1 MKMKNGLLQRLAAAL
16 VALALLMGMCAMAQA
31 EDEVITARE
40 MMALLDDFVADKG
53 AEHLAEWQ
61 AMFPAARA
69 SDAQL
74 TRADGICM
82 LYGAAC
88 TARPDKVEL
97 GDNCWTLHEK
107 IGEKIWDE
115 YHVNEA
121 LFGETVYEP
130 SPWHEWNYSA
140 SAYFFALDVRDW
152 DGEMLFD
159 YDPEANTLHTDAPLT
174 RADAETAIARLTS
187 RWSPLEGSMTAREM
201 MARLDQ
207 FVEAAAPEKLG
218 EWQAMFQAARES
230 DEMLTR
236 ADGVFAV
243 YCAAC
248 TAQTEQLE
256 IGENWVRM
264 GAKIG
269 DIWNGYN
276 VNHDIFGGMIDQ
288 TTPWHWHEWSCGA
301 AALFF
306 ALDFHDW
313 RGEMLFEYDEEA
325 NSLHLDQPLMSAD
338 VERAINMLT
347 QAMSPTQERA
357 VEADAEYLAQM
368 EAKKQEILNSAS
380 EYEVKGKV
388 YYIANDGDDNNN
400 GRSAKYPWKTLARSY
415 REGLQPGDVV
425 LLKRGDL
432 WREVLECAS
441 GVTYSA
447 YCEGEKPRIYG
458 SPESGADK
466 AKWELYYDQD
476 GVKIWRFYK
485 DIYDCGCIVFNEGE
499 SYALRVFSGWDGE
512 RETLN
517 HDLSK
522 PFNMIDELK
531 VNHQYYHDLTG
542 SYYLCDV
549 SGTGLPADKLKG
561 TIYLRCDE
569 GNPGELYDDLEF
581 VSALSQ
587 YEDKRY
593 GLVMVYDKDVV
604 IDNLCMR
611 YSVRPTVFSHTAS
624 CTVRNCE
631 VGWEGGEMLGLDE
644 HNGAAGEGIRIAGNC
659 IVKHN
664 YVYQCFDGG
673 VTIEPSYETEGDRYW
688 MIEYHNIMV
697 EDNLIEY
704 CNSGLYVTGIT
715 REIDEKD
722 RVLRNI
728 AFRNNDVLFSGYGW
742 SGDPDYDFGWKHP
755 TVIGNAVLLGYDDY
769 PVENFVFEN
778 NTFYKAKHA
787 VVLLPEFTGE
797 KPLFTG
803 NRYMQNENG
812 IAVALM
818 LYGEVYDTAARSED
832 AEELR
837 EIYAQYL
844 GDTQA
849 VID

>member
-1 MKMKNGLLQRLAAAL
+1 MKKIVNVIVLMLATLLMLMAAGQT
-16 VALALLMGMCAMAQA
+16 ALAEEQA
-31 EDEVITARE
+31 ISAKE
-40 MMALLDDFVADKG
+40 MMRLLDDFVQEIAPEKLD
-53 AEHLAEWQ
+53 EWR
-61 AMFPAARA
+61 AMFPAARD
-69 SDAQL
+69 SDETL

-88 TARPDKVEL
+88 TACPDKAEI
-97 GDNCWTLHEK
+97 GDNCWELHEK

-115 YHVNEA
+115 YPVNEA
-121 LFGETVYEP
+121 LFGEMVYEP
-130 SPWHEWNYSA
+130 SPWHGWNYDA
-140 SAYFFALDVRDW
+140 SAYFFALDMRDW

-174 RADAETAIARLTS
+174 RAD
-187 RWSPLEGSMTAREM
+187 
-201 MARLDQ
+201 
-207 FVEAAAPEKLG
+207 
-218 EWQAMFQAARES
+218 
-230 DEMLTR
+230 
-236 ADGVFAV
+236 GVFAV
-243 YCAAC
+243 YCAVG
-248 TAQTEQLE
+248 TARTEVLE
-256 IGENWVRM
+256 IGENWM
-264 GAKIG
+264 QMQETIG
-269 DIWNGYN
+269 DIWKGYN
-276 VNHDIFGGMIDQ
+276 VNYDLFGRMVDQ
-288 TTPWHWHEWSCGA
+288 ITPWHWHEWSCGA
-301 AALFF
+301 AALLF

-313 RGEMLFEYDEEA
+313 RGELLFEYDEEA

-338 VERAINMLT
+338 AERAINMLT
-347 QAMSPTQERA
+347 QAMGPTQERPA
-357 VEADAEYLAQM
+357 EADAEYLAQM

-388 YYIANDGDDNNN
+388 YYIANDGDDHNN

-415 REGLQPGDVV
+415 QAGLQPGDVV

-432 WREVLECAS
+432 WREVLECAN

-447 YCEGEKPRIYG
+447 YGEGEKPRIYG

-485 DIYDCGCIVFNEGE
+485 DIYDCGCIVFNDGE

-542 SYYLCDV
+542 SYDLCNA
-549 SGTGLPADKLKG
+549 SEGLPTEKLKG

-587 YEDKRY
+587 YEDKGF
-593 GLVMVYDKDVV
+593 GLVIVYDKDVV

-611 YSVRPTVFSHTAS
+611 YSVRPTVFSQTAS

-659 IVKHN
+659 VVKHN

-673 VTIEPSYETEGDRYW
+673 VNIEPSYETEGDRYW
-688 MIEYHNIMV
+688 MIEYHNILV
-697 EDNLIEY
+697 EDNLVEY
-704 CNSGLYVTGIT
+704 CNSGFFLTGIT
-715 REIDEKD
+715 REIDEID
-722 RVLRNI
+722 RVLRDI
-728 AFRNNDVLFSGYGW
+728 TFRNNDVLFSGYGW

-755 TVIGNAVLLGYDDY
+755 TVIGNAVLLGYHDY
-769 PVENFVFEN
+769 PVENYVFEN

-787 VVLLPEFTGE
+787 MVLLPEFSGE

-812 IAVALM
+812 IAVAEM
-818 LYGEVYDTAARSED
+818 QYEETYNAIARSED
-832 AEELR
+832 EEELR
-837 EIYAQYL
+837 EIYAKYL

-849 VID
+849 VIN

>member
-1 MKMKNGLLQRLAAAL
+1 M
-16 VALALLMGMCAMAQA
+16 
-31 EDEVITARE
+31 
-40 MMALLDDFVADKG
+40 
-53 AEHLAEWQ
+53 
-61 AMFPAARA
+61 
-69 SDAQL
+69 
-74 TRADGICM
+74 
-82 LYGAAC
+82 
-88 TARPDKVEL
+88 
-97 GDNCWTLHEK
+97 
-107 IGEKIWDE
+107 
-115 YHVNEA
+115 
-121 LFGETVYEP
+121 
-130 SPWHEWNYSA
+130 
-140 SAYFFALDVRDW
+140 RDW

-174 RADAETAIARLTS
+174 RADAKTAIVRLAN
-187 RWSPLEGSMTAREM
+187 RWSPLEGSITAREM

-218 EWQAMFQAARES
+218 EWQAMFPAARES

-256 IGENWVRM
+256 IGENWARM

-276 VNHDIFGGMIDQ
+276 VNHDLFGGMIDQ

-313 RGEMLFEYDEEA
+313 RGELLFEYDEEA

-347 QAMSPTQERA
+347 QAMSPAQERA

-380 EYEVKGKV
+380 EYEVKGRV

-447 YCEGEKPRIYG
+447 YGEGEKPRIYG

-542 SYYLCDV
+542 SYYLCDA

-673 VTIEPSYETEGDRYW
+673 INIEPSYETEGDRYW
-688 MIEYHNIMV
+688 MIEYHNILV
-697 EDNLIEY
+697 EDNLVEY
-704 CNSGLYVTGIT
+704 CNSGFFLSGIS

-755 TVIGNAVLLGYDDY
+755 TVIGNAVLLGYHDY
-769 PVENFVFEN
+769 PVENYVFEN

-787 VVLLPEFTGE
+787 MVLLPEFSGE

-818 LYGEVYDTAARSED
+818 QYEEVYDTAARSED

-849 VID
+849 AID

>member
-1 MKMKNGLLQRLAAAL
+1 MKKIVNVIVLMLATLLMLMAAGQT
-16 VALALLMGMCAMAQA
+16 ALAEEHAISAK
-31 EDEVITARE
+31 E
-40 MMALLDDFVADKG
+40 MMRLLDDFVQEIAPEKLD
-53 AEHLAEWQ
+53 EWQ
-61 AMFPAARA
+61 AMFPAARD
-69 SDAQL
+69 SDEAL

-88 TARPDKVEL
+88 TTRPDKVEI
-97 GDNCWTLHEK
+97 GDNCWKLNEK
-107 IGEKIWDE
+107 IGEKIWNE
-115 YHVNEA
+115 YPVNEA
-121 LFGETVYEP
+121 LFGEMVYEP
-130 SPWHEWNYSA
+130 SPWHEWNYNV
-140 SAYFFALDVRDW
+140 SAYFFALDIRDW

-174 RADAETAIARLTS
+174 RADAEKAIARLTAA
-187 RWSPLEGSMTAREM
+187 WSPLEGSVAARELM
-201 MARLDQ
+201 EMLDGL
-207 FVEAAAPEKLG
+207 VEAIDPEKLD
-218 EWQAMFQAARES
+218 EWQAMFPAARES

-243 YCAAC
+243 YCAVG
-248 TAQTEQLE
+248 TARTEALE
-256 IGENWVRM
+256 IGENWM
-264 GAKIG
+264 QMEKTIG

-276 VNHDIFGGMIDQ
+276 VNYDLFGRMVDQ
-288 TTPWHWHEWSCGA
+288 ITPWHWHEWSCGA

-313 RGEMLFEYDEEA
+313 RGELLFEYDEEA

-338 VERAINMLT
+338 AERAINMLT
-347 QAMSPTQERA
+347 QAMSPTQERSA
-357 VEADAEYLAQM
+357 EADAEYLAQM

-388 YYIANDGDDNNN
+388 YYIANDGDDHNN

-415 REGLQPGDVV
+415 RAGLQPGDVV
-425 LLKRGDL
+425 LLKRGDV
-432 WREVLECAS
+432 WREVLECAD

-447 YCEGEKPRIYG
+447 YGEGEKPRIYG

-485 DIYDCGCIVFNEGE
+485 DIYDCGCIVFNDGE

-522 PFNMIDELK
+522 PFNMVDELK

-542 SYYLCDV
+542 SYDLCNAPE
-549 SGTGLPADKLKG
+549 GLPAEKLKG

-593 GLVMVYDKDVV
+593 GLVIVYGKDVV

-659 IVKHN
+659 VVKHN

-673 VTIEPSYETEGDRYW
+673 VNIEPSYETEGDRYW
-688 MIEYHNIMV
+688 MIEYHNILV
-697 EDNLIEY
+697 EDNLVEY
-704 CNSGLYVTGIT
+704 CNSGLFLTGIT
-715 REIDEKD
+715 REIDEID
-722 RVLRNI
+722 RVLRDI
-728 AFRNNDVLFSGYGW
+728 TFRNNDVLFSGYGW
-742 SGDPDYDFGWKHP
+742 SGDPDYDFGWKHS
-755 TVIGNAVLLGYDDY
+755 TVIGNAVLLGYHDY
-769 PVENFVFEN
+769 PVENYVFEN

-787 VVLLPEFTGE
+787 MVLMPEFSGE

-812 IAVALM
+812 IAVAEM
-818 LYGEVYDTAARSED
+818 QYEETYNAIARSED
-832 AEELR
+832 EEELR
-837 EIYAQYL
+837 EIYAKYL

-849 VID
+849 VIN